1 MSDDR
6 PWYREPETFIALAAL
21 IVSVTAVVVG
31 IYEAHL
37 QRVHDRAEVW
47 PRLEVSTFIE
57 SIGVK
62 ITLDNTGLGPAI
74 IQSIIV
80 TVDSAPQRDW
90 LGTFKAVTGI
100 APTHYSNSTA
110 ANRSLR
116 AGDHI
121 DLFSVGAQDLKPGFW
136 DYATR
141 IRLQV
146 CYTSIFGE
154 AWLLSSHVGGADVWK
169 PVKDCPAQP
178 AHADF

>member
-1 MSDDR
+1 VRRETPRHLSFRLFGRLASADDVRTARRARAGSHAMSDDR
-6 PWYREPETFIALAAL
+6 PWYREPETFIAVAAL

-47 PRLEVSTFIE
+47 PRLEVSTFRE
-57 SIGVK
+57 SIGAK

-100 APTHYSNSTA
+100 TPTHYSNSTA
-110 ANRSLR
+110 ASRSLR

-121 DLFSVGAQDLKPGFW
+121 DLFSVGAQDLIPGFW
-136 DYATR
+136 DY
-141 IRLQV
+141 V
-146 CYTSIFGE
+146 
-154 AWLLSSHVGGADVWK
+154 
-169 PVKDCPAQP
+169 
-178 AHADF
+178 